1 MTEVEERVDRLEE
14 ALRAFVTNV
23 GIEFNK
29 VYNLQ
34 MRTELEL
41 KEFKEDGQRQIR
53 EMNKKWGELANKMG
67 TLVEDLVRPG
77 LPRIVLEFFGQEV
90 RDFMINRRKKLPD
103 GRVHEYDAIAVTDER
118 VVLNSTKSTLRSE
131 YINQFAAEI
140 EGFREVLPEYR
151 DYPLIGVL
159 ATLSV
164 QDDILK
170 YAEKQGFLVLA
181 VGDQIMEIVNHE
193 GFEPRRW

>member
-1 MTEVEERVDRLEE
+1 
-14 ALRAFVTNV
+14 
-23 GIEFNK
+23 
-29 VYNLQ
+29 
-34 MRTELEL
+34 MR
-41 KEFKEDGQRQIR
+41 EFKEDGQRQIR

-67 TLVEDLVRPG
+67 TLVEDLVHPS

-103 GRVHEYDAIAVTDER
+103 GRVHEYDAIAVTDEL

-131 YINQFAAEI
+131 YINQVAAEI

-151 DYPLIGVL
+151 GYPLIGVL